1 MLQRTRKWASRVK
14 RRLSWGV
21 YRLLELLNR
30 PWLFF
35 AGFIA
40 FIAVLIHIAY
50 LYTAIFL
57 IIAAFSIRVYMRW
70 IRRAMAKR
78 RLR

>member
-1 MLQRTRKWASRVK
+1 
-14 RRLSWGV
+14 
-21 YRLLELLNR
+21 LELLNR